1 MGFLEAVRRKLIVS
15 CQALPEEPLHS
26 SFVMGKMALAAKQG
40 GAAAIRAQGTQDIRE
55 IRKVTG
61 LPVIGLIKRS
71 YADSEIYIT
80 PTLREVEELLT
91 TGCEMIALDMTER
104 VRPGGIAPELLVK
117 KIQENGTL
125 VLADI
130 STYEEGKKA
139 AMLGADAVSTTLSGY
154 TSYSPQQEGPDFAL
168 VESLARDLSLPVF
181 AEGRIQTPEEM
192 KKAMDAG
199 AYAPIIGSAI
209 TRPQLITA
217 GFSAMLK

>member
-1 MGFLEAVRRKLIVS
+1 M
-15 CQALPEEPLHS
+15 
-26 SFVMGKMALAAKQG
+26 
-40 GAAAIRAQGTQDIRE
+40 
-55 IRKVTG
+55 TG

-104 VRPGGIAPELLVK
+104 VRPGGIAAELLVK